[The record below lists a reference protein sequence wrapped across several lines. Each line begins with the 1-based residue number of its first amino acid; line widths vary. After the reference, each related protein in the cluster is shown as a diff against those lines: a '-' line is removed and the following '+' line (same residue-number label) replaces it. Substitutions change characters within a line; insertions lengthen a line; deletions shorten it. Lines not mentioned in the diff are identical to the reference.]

1 MLWHCCRT
9 RLFCIRLDKI
19 TTKKNPIRVSH
30 TIHNS
35 KSTSNIR
42 SNKYY
47 IYIYYLL
54 SSESGY
60 LRILIF
66 TFNALYLNFRKT
78 IVESNRNFKHW
89 CVLLPCPLL
98 NLRLARSSIVW
109 ILVKHTFAYYTIS
122 YQLLCL
128 FLNKTLTALLFLPI
142 IIRILHFNIATFKVR
157 CKCSNVRT
165 TRTSKQSDFN
175 SL

>member
-1 MLWHCCRT
+1 MTL
-9 RLFCIRLDKI
+9 LSNAIDLY
-19 TTKKNPIRVSH
+19 TTWQNNYKKKNLFRFSH

-47 IYIYYLL
+47 IYYLL
-54 SSESGY
+54 SSEGGY
-60 LRILIF
+60 LWILIF
-66 TFNALYLNFRKT
+66 TFNTLYLNFRKT
-78 IVESNRNFKHW
+78 IVEPNRNFKHW
-89 CVLLPCPLL
+89 CVLLPWPLL
-98 NLRLARSSIVW
+98 NLGLARSSIIW
-109 ILVKHTFAYYTIS
+109 ILVKHTFAYYT
-122 YQLLCL
+122 YQLCL
-128 FLNKTLTALLFLPI
+128 FLNITLTALLFLPI
-142 IIRILHFNIATFKVR
+142 MIRILHFHIATFKVR